1 MNARRNASRLN
12 PKNFALTAI
21 NIGLFALLVIMLTG
35 PVMVYAQETGAIGRL
50 FITATDTNGYPTVAL
65 RVYGYDGQGNP
76 IDFASRPV
84 NVLHNNS
91 PATASFAGTE
101 TVGTLTVFLVDAPA
115 GIAEQIPAIQNAIIQ
130 YASPGGMQE
139 QTDYVAIYQIGTSG
153 PQQLLEPT
161 PFYNTVRNHF
171 VTPLAAET
179 GATALYDST
188 AALIEQ
194 IPAIKPEPEMAAF
207 IVLIS
212 DGTDAVSSEFE
223 AGDVPTRAAEAGI
236 PIFTIALTNPN
247 LSAGSQE
254 LGHNYLRDLAT
265 GSRGLAVDLGDAAG
279 LSSVW
284 SRIASFRDQ
293 ARLTYVAPES
303 AGGTFPVQVSLADN
317 ADVSAATEIT
327 VEATRPNVVL
337 NVPEESRS
345 LTIPAENEPVTLQL
359 SAAVSW
365 LDGVERAITA
375 AGLRVNGVDVADIP
389 AETLDNFT
397 VEVNNLTFGENTI
410 ELVVVD
416 EQGQQ
421 GVSPPVALQVS
432 EGALQ
437 VPEGL
442 RPSGSLGRIWLWI
455 LLALLVAGL
464 VVGAFM
470 LMQRGRSGGRAQAQ
484 ANKPAIVPRGRSER
498 SRRRRDA
505 SRAYEAVE
513 SADPPSGYYGAV
525 DDGDTMQGKRPIL
538 MAHLD
543 VIAAQ
548 SFMPSEIT
556 LGETVVRLGRS
567 PVQSDIAFREDLTVS
582 RLHATLR
589 LEGNHYRIYD
599 ENSSSGTF
607 VNGQEVPE
615 YGLQLAD
622 GDEIYLGAVQLRYRQ
637 L

>member
-1 MNARRNASRLN
+1 MCFSHWRTANKVIWVLLI
-12 PKNFALTAI
+12 FAFA
-21 NIGLFALLVIMLTG
+21 GLFGRLALVG
-35 PVMVYAQETGAIGRL
+35 AQETGAIGRL
-50 FITATDTNGYPTVAL
+50 FITDTDTNGYPTVGL
-65 RVYGYDGQGNP
+65 RLYGYDGQGNP
-76 IDFASRPV
+76 IDFSTNPV
-84 NVLHNNS
+84 NVLHNNL
-91 PATASFAGTE
+91 PVTASFAGTE
-101 TVGTLTVFLVDAPA
+101 EVGTLAVFLVDVPA
-115 GIAEQIPAIQNAIIQ
+115 GIADQIPAIQDAIVQ
-130 YASPGGMQE
+130 YAAPGGMQE

-161 PFYNTVRNHF
+161 PFYNAVRNQF

-194 IPAIKPEPEMAAF
+194 IPGIKPNPEMAAF

-212 DGTDAVSSEFE
+212 DGTDAVSSQFE

-254 LGHNYLRDLAT
+254 LGHTYLNDLAT
-265 GSRGLAVDLGDAAG
+265 GSRGLSVDLGDAAG
-279 LSSVW
+279 LSSIW

-293 ARLTYVAPES
+293 ARLTYVAS
-303 AGGTFPVQVSLADN
+303 DTTGGTFPVQVSLADN
-317 ADVSAATEIT
+317 PDLSAATEIT
-327 VEATRPNVVL
+327 VEATRPNVAL

-345 LTIPAENEPVTLQL
+345 LTIPAENEPVELQL

-389 AETLDNFT
+389 AESLDNFT
-397 VEVNNLTFGENTI
+397 VEVNNLSFGENHL
-410 ELVVVD
+410 ELVVID
-416 EQGQQ
+416 EQGRE

-442 RPSGSLGRIWLWI
+442 RPSGGLGRIWLWV
-455 LLALLVAGL
+455 LLALLAAGL

-470 LMQRGRSGGRAQAQ
+470 LMQRNRTGRRGQATAQG
-484 ANKPAIVPRGRSER
+484 NKPAILPRGRSER
-498 SRRRRDA
+498 SRRRDPPRT
-505 SRAYEAVE
+505 YEAVE
-513 SADPPSGYYGAV
+513 SAEPPSGYYGAV

-543 VIAAQ
+543 VVAAQ
-548 SFMPSEIT
+548 SMMPAEIT

-567 PVQSDIAFREDLTVS
+567 PVQSDVAFREDLTVS

>member
-1 MNARRNASRLN
+1 MARQHYSFCGLVAVIIGMLVV
-12 PKNFALTAI
+12 AL
-21 NIGLFALLVIMLTG
+21 GRPVIIH
-35 PVMVYAQETGAIGRL
+35 AQETGAIGRL
-50 FITATDTNGYPTVAL
+50 FITDTDTNGYPTVGL

-76 IDFASRPV
+76 IDFSTNPV
-84 NVLHNNS
+84 NVLHNNM
-91 PATASFAGTE
+91 PVTASAAGTE
-101 TVGTLTVFLVDAPA
+101 EIGTLAVFLVDVPA
-115 GIAEQIPAIQNAIIQ
+115 GIAGQIPAIQDAIIQ
-130 YASPGGMQE
+130 YAAPGGMQE

-161 PFYNTVRNHF
+161 PFYNAVRNQF

-188 AALIEQ
+188 AALLEQ
-194 IPAIKPEPEMAAF
+194 IPGIKPKPEMAAF

-236 PIFTIALTNPN
+236 PIFTIAITNPN

-284 SRIASFRDQ
+284 SRIGSFRNQ
-293 ARLTYVAPES
+293 ARLTYVAPET

-317 ADVSAATEIT
+317 ADVSAVTEIT
-327 VEATRPNVVL
+327 VEATRPNAVL
-337 NVPEESRS
+337 NIPEESRS
-345 LTIPAENEPVTLQL
+345 LTIPVANEPVTLQL

-397 VEVNNLTFGENTI
+397 VEVNNLTFGENRL

-442 RPSGSLGRIWLWI
+442 RPSGGLGRIWLWI
-455 LLALLVAGL
+455 ILALLVAGL
-464 VVGAFM
+464 AVGAFM
-470 LMQRGRSGGRAQAQ
+470 LMQRSRGGRRGAAAAQG
-484 ANKPAIVPRGRSER
+484 NKPALVPRGRSER
-498 SRRRRDA
+498 SRRRRDPA
-505 SRAYEAVE
+505 RTYEAVE
-513 SADPPSGYYGAV
+513 SAEPPSGYYGAV

-543 VIAAQ
+543 VVAAQ
-548 SFMPSEIT
+548 SMMPAEIT

-567 PVQSDIAFREDLTVS
+567 PVQSDVAFREDLTVS